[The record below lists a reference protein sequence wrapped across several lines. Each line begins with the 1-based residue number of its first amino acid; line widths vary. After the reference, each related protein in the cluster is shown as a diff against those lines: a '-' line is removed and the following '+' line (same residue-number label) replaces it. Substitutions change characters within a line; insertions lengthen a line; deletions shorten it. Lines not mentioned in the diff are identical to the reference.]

1 MRVVVKQF
9 EDVNVRD
16 FPAAM
21 DAYADDV
28 TLVFHGDGLLRQ
40 RATGREAVG
49 EWFGDWFRQFGADY
63 RFDIE
68 EARGAGERVF
78 ILATHHGRGRESG
91 VPVEETWAYL
101 YAVRDGRVTR
111 VELWNDRDGHE
122 AALAELTSHE
132 HMDLVRR
139 GLAAFNERDLDTLL
153 ATFAEDVEWRLHG
166 GLDELVGAEV
176 KGRDALRGFLS
187 DWIENLGGSVEPERL
202 LEADGR
208 VVAMVRM
215 ASSGDVSGAP
225 TTQRI
230 GQVYS
235 FRGGRI
241 QTVGELLA
249 TRKKPLKA
257 AGLTEPKMTRPEP

>member
-1 MRVVVKQF
+1 MSEENVRVVVKQF

-28 TLVFHGDGLLRQ
+28 TLVFHGDGLLKP

-49 EWFGDWFRQFGADY
+49 EWFGDWFRQFGRDY
-63 RFDIE
+63 RFDIV

-101 YAVRDGRVTR
+101 YAVRDGRVAR

-122 AALAELTSHE
+122 AALAKLTSHE
-132 HMDLVRR
+132 RLDLVRR
-139 GLAAFNERDLDTLL
+139 GLAAFNDRDLDTLL
-153 ATFAEDVEWRLHG
+153 APYTDDAEWRLHG
-166 GLDELVGAEV
+166 GLDDLVGTEV
-176 KGRDALRGFLS
+176 KGRDAVRSFLG
-187 DWIENLGGSVEPERL
+187 DWIENLGSRVEVERV
-202 LEADGR
+202 LEAGGR
-208 VVAMVRM
+208 VVAMLRVE
-215 ASSGDVSGAP
+215 SSGGASGAP

-230 GQVYS
+230 GQVYT
-235 FRGGRI
+235 FRDGQIRLVDNYWEASEALEA
-241 QTVGELLA
+241 VGLEA
-249 TRKKPLKA
+249 
-257 AGLTEPKMTRPEP
+257 